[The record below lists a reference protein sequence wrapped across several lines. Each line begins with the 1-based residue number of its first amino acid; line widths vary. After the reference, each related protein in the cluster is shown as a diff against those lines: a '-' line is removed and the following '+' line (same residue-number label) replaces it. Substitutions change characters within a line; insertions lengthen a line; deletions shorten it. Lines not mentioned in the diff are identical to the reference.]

1 MPTKKKKNLQ
11 IRKQITQI
19 LWKQKPNYYYLEIF
33 LSHIF
38 QTANSLY
45 QIPLKIA
52 KNRKENGDW
61 SIHRQRIPTPNN
73 KHTEWGRKKTHLSRK
88 TKNYQLTPKTNRD
101 LKLGYQSKQPKIST
115 KTSRYSIFTQN
126 RTKPNDFVNRKMR
139 TTTSS
144 ACSAACF
151 WRNVTEFALARTSLV
166 PSSLVCS
173 KP

>member
-1 MPTKKKKNLQ
+1 MKTKAKLLLPRDLSFTHLPDCELITPNSIENCKKQKRKRWLIYPQAEDPDTQQQAYRMRTQKNTSIKKNKKL
-11 IRKQITQI
+11 
-19 LWKQKPNYYYLEIF
+19 
-33 LSHIF
+33 
-38 QTANSLY
+38 
-45 QIPLKIA
+45 
-52 KNRKENGDW
+52 
-61 SIHRQRIPTPNN
+61 PTD
-73 KHTEWGRKKTHLSRK
+73 
-88 TKNYQLTPKTNRD
+88 PKTNRD